1 MVAFRIPPTVQRLN
15 PLFESARDVGRRLM
29 AQLSAYGRAGGPG
42 NGQAGPAGRNGG
54 RDPRDLDDLDPP
66 GRNSAG
72 LKPLVRD
79 LQRLLREVDGA
90 RSERAEAVT
99 QWSPEGLRALLRN
112 NFPADEVIVVSNRE
126 PYIHQHAEGGIRCHR
141 PASGLVTA
149 VEPVMRACSG
159 TWIAQGSGSADREMV
174 DEHDRVAVPPASPSY
189 TLRRIWLT
197 ESEEKGYYYGFA
209 NEGLWPL
216 CHVAHVRPVFRT
228 GDWHCYREINQRFA
242 DAVVKEAKTPDPIV
256 LIHDYHFALAPSMI
270 RKLLPDATIITFW
283 HIPWPNFESFGI
295 CPWKEEILEGM
306 LGSDILGFHTSYHCK
321 NFIETVDRFVEAR
334 IEHETATIRVAG
346 SLTYINA
353 YPISV
358 AWPEPLERAAF
369 PALRRKIR
377 ADHGLPPSHRLAIGV
392 DRLDYTKGIVE
403 RIRAVERLLE
413 AHPEWIGSFT
423 MVQIAA
429 PTRSSL
435 PEYQRFEIEV
445 RQAADA
451 VNQRFGTDGHDPI
464 LLLIEHHAIESV
476 LEYFRAADVCVV
488 TSLHDGMNLVSKE
501 FVAAHDDDRGVL
513 VLSQFAGASREL
525 LDALI
530 VNPYHIDQVADAL
543 HEALCMPEH
552 EQEVRMRSLRQLV
565 REFNVYRWAGRMLLD
580 AGKLRRRIRV
590 EARISRGANIVD
602 LRKPA

>member
-1 MVAFRIPPTVQRLN
+1 
-15 PLFESARDVGRRLM
+15 M
-29 AQLSAYGRAGGPG
+29 AQLSAHGRPDAAGGQPEER
-42 NGQAGPAGRNGG
+42 GRGVSG
-54 RDPRDLDDLDPP
+54 RDGASDGSTDPDLDDLDRP
-66 GRNSAG
+66 GRSSSG

-90 RSERAEAVT
+90 RSEQAEAVT

-126 PYIHQHAEGGIRCHR
+126 PYIHQQGDNGITCHR

-159 TWIAQGSGSADREMV
+159 TWIAQGSGSADRDVV
-174 DEHDRVAVPPASPSY
+174 DEHDRVQVPPRSPSY

-197 ESEEKGYYYGFA
+197 EAEEKGYYYGFA

-228 GDWHCYREINQRFA
+228 SDWVCYREINQRFA

-256 LIHDYHFALAPSMI
+256 LIHDYHFALAPAMI
-270 RKLLPDATIITFW
+270 RRQLPDATIITFW
-283 HIPWPNFESFGI
+283 HIPWPNFESFSI

-321 NFIETVDRFVEAR
+321 NFIETVDRFLEAR
-334 IEHETATIRVAG
+334 IEHETATISIGG
-346 SLTYINA
+346 SLTHVHA

-358 AWPEPLERAAF
+358 AWPEPIDRAAY
-369 PALRRKIR
+369 PSLRRR
-377 ADHGLPPSHRLAIGV
+377 MRERHGLPPEHRLAIGV

-403 RIRAVERLLE
+403 RIRSVERMLE
-413 AHPEWIGSFT
+413 MHPEWVGNFT
-423 MVQIAA
+423 MIQVAA

-435 PEYQRFEIEV
+435 PEYQRFEAEV
-445 RQAADA
+445 RQTADE
-451 VNQRFGTDGHDPI
+451 VNQRFGTSGQPPPI
-464 LLLIEHHAIESV
+464 LLLIEHHGMEAV
-476 LEYFRAADVCVV
+476 LEYFRAADICMV

-501 FVAAHDDDRGVL
+501 FVAAHDDERGVL
-513 VLSQFAGASREL
+513 ILSQFAGASREL

-543 HEALCMPEH
+543 FEALSMPEH

-590 EARISRGANIVD
+590 EARISRGANVVD
-602 LRKPA
+602 LPPKAARELRRPA

>member
-1 MVAFRIPPTVQRLN
+1 MFDSV
-15 PLFESARDVGRRLM
+15 RDVGRKLM
-29 AQLSAYGRAGGPG
+29 AQLSGFGRPGAADLAPPGSGPVRARG
-42 NGQAGPAGRNGG
+42 DGKEADRPEVA
-54 RDPRDLDDLDPP
+54 

-90 RSERAEAVT
+90 QNDQAEAVA
-99 QWSPEGLRALLRN
+99 QWSPEGLRTLLRN

-126 PYIHQHAEGGIRCHR
+126 PYIHQRTDEGVHWHR

-159 TWIAQGSGSADREMV
+159 TWIAQGSGSADREVV
-174 DEHDRVAVPPASPSY
+174 DEHDRVQVPPESPSY

-197 ESEEKGYYYGFA
+197 EAEEQGYYYGFA

-228 GDWHCYREINQRFA
+228 GDWQCYQAINQRFA

-256 LIHDYHFALAPSMI
+256 LIHDYHFALAPAMI

-306 LGSDILGFHTSYHCK
+306 LGSDILGFHTSFHCK

-346 SLTYINA
+346 SLTYVNA

-358 AWPEPLERAAF
+358 AWPKPLDRALF
-369 PALRRKIR
+369 PALRRKVR
-377 ADHGLPPSHRLAIGV
+377 ARHGLPPTHRLAIGV

-403 RIRAVERLLE
+403 RIRAVERMMEL
-413 AHPEWIGSFT
+413 HPEWVGQFT
-423 MVQIAA
+423 LIQIAA

-435 PEYQRFEIEV
+435 PEYQRFEAEV
-445 RQAADA
+445 RQAADG
-451 VNQRFGTDGHDPI
+451 VNQRFGVDGHDPI
-464 LLLIEHHAIESV
+464 LLLIEHHEIDSV
-476 LEYFRAADVCVV
+476 LEYFRAADVCTV

-501 FVAAHDDDRGVL
+501 YVAAHDDDRGVL
-513 VLSQFAGASREL
+513 ILSQFAGASREL

-530 VNPYHIDQVADAL
+530 VNPYHIDQVA
-543 HEALCMPEH
+543 EALNEALAMPEH
-552 EQEVRMRSLRQLV
+552 EQEVRMRSLRHLV
-565 REFNVYRWAGRMLLD
+565 RDFNVYRWAGRMLLD
-580 AGKLRRRIRV
+580 AGKLRRRVRV
-590 EARISRGANIVD
+590 EARINRGPNIVD

>member
-1 MVAFRIPPTVQRLN
+1 
-15 PLFESARDVGRRLM
+15 M
-29 AQLSAYGRAGGPG
+29 AQLSAYGRANESDEPG
-42 NGQAGPAGRNGG
+42 ASSGDQPRGRK
-54 RDPRDLDDLDPP
+54 RDREIDDLDRP
-66 GRNSAG
+66 GRSSNG

-90 RSERAEAVT
+90 RSEQAEAVT

-126 PYIHQHAEGGIRCHR
+126 PYIHEHSDSGITFHR

-159 TWIAQGSGSADREMV
+159 TWIAQGSGSADRDVV
-174 DEHDRVAVPPASPSY
+174 DENDRVPVPPKSPSY

-197 ESEEKGYYYGFA
+197 EAEEQGYYYGFA

-228 GDWHCYREINQRFA
+228 SDWHCYREINQRFA

-256 LIHDYHFALAPSMI
+256 LIHDYHFALAPAMI
-270 RKLLPDATIITFW
+270 RRQLPDATIITFW
-283 HIPWPNFESFGI
+283 HIPWPNFESFSI

-321 NFIETVDRFVEAR
+321 NFIETVDRFMEAR
-334 IEHETATIRVAG
+334 IEQESATISVGG
-346 SLTYINA
+346 SLTHIHA

-358 AWPEPLERAAF
+358 AWPEPIDRAAY
-369 PALRRKIR
+369 PALRRRIR
-377 ADHGLPPSHRLAIGV
+377 ERHGLSPEHRIAIGV

-403 RIRAVERLLE
+403 RIRSVERLLE
-413 AHPEWIGSFT
+413 VHPEWVGNFSMI
-423 MVQIAA
+423 QIAA

-435 PEYQRFEIEV
+435 PEYKRFENEV

-451 VNQRFGTDGHDPI
+451 VNERFGTEDYDPI
-464 LLLIEHHAIESV
+464 LLLIEHHAIDAV
-476 LEYFRAADVCVV
+476 LEYFRAADICMV

-501 FVAAHDDDRGVL
+501 FVAAHDDERGVL
-513 VLSQFAGASREL
+513 ILSQFAGASREL

-543 HEALCMPEH
+543 YDALSMPEH